1 MRLKFEKARW
11 AWDQDGCWLSIL
23 VPNPQMV
30 KKFVGEMKGTYS
42 AEIKEWRERRSL
54 DANAYFHV
62 LCRKIAEIMNLGL
75 EEVKTGLVVEYGAVE
90 RDEDGAKVGFKLP
103 ASVDVSKIYRY
114 VKLFDTRIENGKEF
128 NCYIVFKHTHLMDT
142 KEMSRLIDGA
152 VYEAKNLGIETLPPE
167 RIKLLMEEWNGR
179 NMETN

>member
-1 MRLKFEKARW
+1 
-11 AWDQDGCWLSIL
+11 
-23 VPNPQMV
+23 
-30 KKFVGEMKGTYS
+30 
-42 AEIKEWRERRSL
+42 
-54 DANAYFHV
+54 
-62 LCRKIAEIMNLGL
+62 MNLGL
-75 EEVKTGLVVEYGAVE
+75 EEVKTGLVVEYGAFE
-90 RDEDGAKVGFKLP
+90 RDEDGTKVGFKLP

-167 RIKLLMEEWNGR
+167 RIKLLVEEWNGR